1 MVSETYPELL
11 SLALELAELAQEQ
24 ILPRYLHCAVR
35 IKGDGSEVTEADR
48 AAEAAM
54 RKRILERCP
63 GHSILGEEYGP
74 EGVAGVRF
82 QWLLDPIDGT
92 ASFTIGVPL
101 FGTLVGLLD
110 QGRPVVG
117 VIHLPG
123 VRETVYAARG
133 HGCWFQHGDSAPT
146 QVTVERR
153 ATLAESVVSAT
164 AVHSSDWLSKPGQTR
179 YRVSAYVAGAG
190 KFRFVPDCVQHAL
203 VCRGRLQAA
212 LDTLMNPWDIAA
224 IVPCIEEA
232 GGLATTASGR
242 REGVIE
248 GGSLLTSCGG
258 PLHDELVEILRP
270 LPAD

>member
-74 EGVAGVRF
+74 EGVAGARF
-82 QWLLDPIDGT
+82 QWLLDPVDGT
-92 ASFTIGVPL
+92 ASFTIGVPM
-101 FGTLVGLLD
+101 FGTLVGLVD
-110 QGRPVVG
+110 EGRPVVG

-123 VRETVYAARG
+123 IRETVYAAQG

-164 AVHSSDWLSKPGQTR
+164 AVRTGSPKQARLVTVFPPTSPVRGSSGS
-179 YRVSAYVAGAG
+179 
-190 KFRFVPDCVQHAL
+190 FRTVFN
-203 VCRGRLQAA
+203 
-212 LDTLMNPWDIAA
+212 TPWCA
-224 IVPCIEEA
+224 A
-232 GGLATTASGR
+232 GGSR
-242 REGVIE
+242 RRSIR
-248 GGSLLTSCGG
+248 S
-258 PLHDELVEILRP
+258 
-270 LPAD
+270 